1 MREGEITVEQFGKT
15 LLIANPV
22 SQSGK
27 GKLAAEQAGELL
39 GVKLG
44 DGFDV
49 RFTEYASHGIEIA
62 RESDGYQTVI
72 VLGGDGIIHEV
83 ANGLMQLPAD
93 RRPVLGIIPMGSG
106 NDYAKTLNIRVGVDA
121 AIKDLMASRVRAIDV
136 GCCNGEYFVETL
148 SFGLD
153 AAIALDTV
161 ERRKRTNKTEMA
173 LYFESGIDQL
183 LHHRDT
189 YRFTMDIDGCA
200 QLSGDAIMMAIQ
212 IGRTYGGGFIICP
225 DACVDDG
232 IFDICYAEGPMG
244 LFRSVY
250 IFAKAKTGAHV
261 KYREVHFAKGSS
273 IKLSFD
279 RRPPCQMDGE
289 AHIADSYD
297 ISIQQQA
304 LRVLSNA

>member
-1 MREGEITVEQFGKT
+1 MEQFGHT

-27 GKLAAEQAGELL
+27 GMNAAKEAEELL
-39 GVKLG
+39 RTHLG
-44 DGFDV
+44 DDLDV
-49 RFTEYASHGIEIA
+49 VLTEYAGHAIDVAANSHGYDTII
-62 RESDGYQTVI
+62 G
-72 VLGGDGIIHEV
+72 LGGDGVVHEI
-83 ANGLMQLPAD
+83 ANGIMKLPFEE
-93 RRPVLGIIPMGSG
+93 RPAFSVIPMGSG
-106 NDYAKTLNIRVGVDA
+106 NDYARTLSIRTGVKE
-121 AIKDLMASRVRAIDV
+121 AIEDLLTAKLKRVDV

-161 ERRKRTNKTEMA
+161 ERRKHTNKTEAA

-189 YRFTMDIDGCA
+189 YHFTMDIDGRA
-200 QLSGDAIMMAIQ
+200 QISGNAIMMAIQ

-225 DACVDDG
+225 DARVDDG

-244 LFRSVY
+244 LVRSVY
-250 IFAKAKTGAHV
+250 IFAKAKSGKHT
-261 KYREVHFAKGSS
+261 KYKEVSFAKGSS

-289 AHIADSYD
+289 THIADSYD
-297 ISIQQQA
+297 ISILQQA
-304 LRVLSNA
+304 LTVLSNA

>member
-1 MREGEITVEQFGKT
+1 MERFGKT
-15 LLIANPV
+15 LLIANPA

-27 GKLAAEQAGELL
+27 GALAVEQAEGLL
-39 GVKLG
+39 RPHLG
-44 DGFDV
+44 DDLSIKL
-49 RFTEYASHGIEIA
+49 TEYPAHAIDIA
-62 RESDGYQTVI
+62 AHTDGYQTI
-72 VLGGDGIIHEV
+72 IGLGGDGLVHEI
-83 ANGLMQLPAD
+83 ANGLMKRAADDRPAFS
-93 RRPVLGIIPMGSG
+93 VIPMGSG
-106 NDYAKTLNIRVGVDA
+106 NDYARTLNIRTGVKEA
-121 AIKDLMASRVRAIDV
+121 VEDLLHAHPTRVDV

-161 ERRKRTNKTEMA
+161 ERRKHTNKTEAA

-189 YRFTMDIDGCA
+189 YRFAMDVDGRA
-200 QLSGDAIMMAIQ
+200 HLEGNAIMMAIQ

-225 DACVDDG
+225 DAIVDDG
-232 IFDICYAEGPMG
+232 VFDICYAEGPMG
-244 LFRSVY
+244 LLRSVY
-250 IFAKAKTGAHV
+250 IFAKAKSGKHV
-261 KYREVHFAKGSS
+261 KYKEVSFAKGSS
-273 IKLSFD
+273 IQLSFD
-279 RRPPCQMDGE
+279 RRPACQMDGE

>member
-1 MREGEITVEQFGKT
+1 MAEFGKT
-15 LLIANPV
+15 LLIVNPV

-27 GKLAAEQAGELL
+27 GAEVAEQARELL
-39 GVKLG
+39 AAQPGCELEVA
-44 DGFDV
+44 
-49 RFTEYASHGIEIA
+49 FTEYAGHAIDIA
-62 RESDGYQTVI
+62 AQADGYQTI
-72 VLGGDGIIHEV
+72 LALGGDGLVHEV
-83 ANGLMQLPAD
+83 ANGLMRLPAD
-93 RRPVLGIIPMGSG
+93 KRPAFGVIPMGSG
-106 NDYAKTLNIRVGVDA
+106 NDYARTLNIRSGVQDA
-121 AIKDLMASRVRAIDV
+121 IDDLTNAQVISADV
-136 GCCNGEYFVETL
+136 GCCNGEFFVETL

-161 ERRKRTNKTEMA
+161 ERRKHTNKTEAA

-189 YRFTMDIDGCA
+189 YRFTMDIDGSA

-225 DACVDDG
+225 DARIDDG
-232 IFDICYAEGPMG
+232 IFDICYAEGGMG
-244 LFRSVY
+244 LLRSVY
-250 IFAKAKTGAHV
+250 IFAKAKGGQHG
-261 KYREVHFAKGSS
+261 KYKEVHFAKGSS